1 MTRVQVAAADGAWRG
16 AAWSQERRLALWP
29 LQLYLPYI
37 RIMPIKPYTDSSAAI
52 MFLAAC

>member
-29 LQLYLPYI
+29 LQLYLPHI
-37 RIMPIKPYTDSSAAI
+37 RIMPIKPYTDSPAAI